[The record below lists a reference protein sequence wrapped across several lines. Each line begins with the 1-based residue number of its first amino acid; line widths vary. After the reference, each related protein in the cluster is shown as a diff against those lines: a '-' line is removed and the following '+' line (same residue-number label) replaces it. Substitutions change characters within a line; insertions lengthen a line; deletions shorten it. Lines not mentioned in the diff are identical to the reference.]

1 MLREGERQDQS
12 AEGVGKVT
20 SGLGCSPRP
29 GLLSPLAY
37 HPPTQL
43 GLFVDSTPLGGAG
56 VREGVEVEGG
66 APRASKRK
74 APLNGRGSAGIL
86 RVCVCFP

>member
-1 MLREGERQDQS
+1 MQPQ
-12 AEGVGKVT
+12 AWAVI
-20 SGLGCSPRP
+20 SPS
-29 GLLSPLAY
+29 LSPP
-37 HPPTQL
+37 HTQL

-74 APLNGRGSAGIL
+74 APLNGRSSAGIL